1 MTTVA
6 IEDKPSVLDRPLWRV
21 LALDWEKALY
31 AVLIIAAFVTRFYDV
46 GARVMSHDESLHT
59 QYSWYLYKNGNYQ
72 HSPMMH
78 GPLKFHLTAFTYW
91 LFGDDDFTSRIATS
105 LMGVAAVGLC
115 YFFRKWLG
123 RTGALVAALLML
135 ISPYQLYYARYIR
148 DEPYVMVWGLLLA
161 LMVFNYMES
170 RAPKYLYG
178 LAAVSALFY
187 ATMESS
193 FIYIAIMMAFLGLFF
208 VYELIVTEWP
218 RPDLRSVFFI
228 LLAVAGI
235 AAVIGVLLFFSRDRL
250 GISPLDGA
258 QVQAPA
264 EPGRLTPES
273 GPISSTEGLADLAW
287 LGALIAGGLGLWV
300 VAQAFGQE
308 RFRQF
313 AAVDVIAV
321 LGLFVLPQLAALPVR
336 GLGYNPVNYNL
347 PPMTGFE
354 PGVFFGSDAGVTLI
368 VTIVLLLVSLALGW
382 AWNLRLFLICA
393 AIFYGIYIPLFT
405 TFFTNGAGL
414 ATGMIGSL
422 GYWLEQHGVRRGSQ
436 PWYYYAIINLPLYEF
451 LPALGALFAGGLGL
465 YRWFNRVPAQNEPAL
480 TTDQAQ
486 PKTSTPLQ
494 FPALLYIGYWS
505 VMALGAFSVAGE
517 KMPWLTT
524 HICLPLILLS
534 GWAIGQVIDSF
545 NWVRFRE
552 RGAWAVALLLPLTLV
567 AALGAV
573 GQLLGNNVALA
584 GERAEIQTAAAIG
597 GFVAALVV
605 VAIGLAGL
613 YRLGGPLGWGNVARL
628 GTLTVFGLLA
638 LVTARTAF
646 IATFINYDS
655 ANEFLVYAHGA
666 RGVKTVMDQI
676 EDISERTT
684 DGLGLKVAYDS
695 PVAWPM
701 TWYMRNFK
709 NQVFYGDSPSRAQL
723 QDVPVVI
730 ASDKNASRVETLLGD
745 SYYRFDYI
753 RMVWPVQDYFPND
766 KSIVERI
773 FTSLGDPQMRQAL
786 WNIWWARDYTL
797 YQTVTAEANPGRS
810 FDLAQW
816 PMADRMKLYVRKD
829 IAAQIWSYG
838 VGPTQLAV
846 EVEKDPYLDARQTIE
861 ANFVFGVQGQGE
873 AQFTSPR
880 GVAVG
885 PDGSVYV
892 ADTFN
897 HRVQKFDANGL
908 FVLTFGRFGDVAK
921 GTGTEGGT
929 FNEPWGI
936 AVGPDGSVY
945 VSDTWNYRVQKFD
958 AEGRFL
964 RMWGKFGQ
972 DGAFDSFYGPR
983 DIAVDAQ
990 GNVYVTDTGN
1000 KRVVMFDKDG
1010 NGLTSIGSEGF
1021 EPGLFDEPVG
1031 LTVDK
1036 DGSLYVAD
1044 TWNQRIQRFRPQ
1056 GVDSEYLFDTE
1067 IKLKAWYGTSVE
1079 NKPFI
1084 ATDAKGRI
1092 YVTDPEG
1099 FRVLVFNEAGEFV
1112 TTWGDPGAD
1121 NTTFSTIS
1129 GIDVD
1134 AEGNVYVVDSGNHRV
1149 MRFPPLP

>member
-1 MTTVA
+1 MTTA
-6 IEDKPSVLDRPLWRV
+6 TFDDDKTSVLDRPAWSV

-91 LFGDDDFTSRIATS
+91 LLGDDDFTSRLATS

-123 RTGALVAALLML
+123 RTGALVAALLLL

-148 DEPYVMVWGLLLA
+148 DEPYVMVWGMLIA
-161 LMVFNYMES
+161 LMIFNYMES
-170 RAPKYLYG
+170 RAPKFLYG

-193 FIYIAIMMAFLGLFF
+193 FIYVAIAMFFLGLFF
-208 VYELIVTEWP
+208 LYELLVLQWP
-218 RPDLRSVFFI
+218 RPEMRTAFWGLI
-228 LLAVAGI
+228 AVAGVL
-235 AAVIGVLLFFSRDRL
+235 AAVGVGLFFMRDRL
-250 GISPLDGA
+250 GISPLDGG

-264 EPGRLTPES
+264 EPGRLTPEG
-273 GPISSTEGLADLAW
+273 GPISAMEGYADLAW
-287 LGALIAGGLGLWV
+287 LGALIAGAFALWV
-300 VAQAFGQE
+300 VVRAFGQE

-313 AAVDVIAV
+313 AAIDLIAV

-336 GLGYNPVNYNL
+336 GLGFNPVNYNP
-347 PPMTGFE
+347 PPMTGFDV
-354 PGVFFGSDAGVTLI
+354 GAFFTSDAGVTVL
-368 VTIVLLLVSLALGW
+368 VTVVLVIVSLGLGAL
-382 AWNLRLFLICA
+382 WNLRVFLICA

-436 PWYYYAIINLPLYEF
+436 PWYYYAVINLPLYEF

-465 YRWFNRVPAQNEPAL
+465 YRLFNRPPVAPPADE
-480 TTDQAQ
+480 AQ
-486 PKTSTPLQ
+486 TGPK
-494 FPALLYIGYWS
+494 FPGLLYIGWWS
-505 VMALGAFSVAGE
+505 VLAFGAFSVAGE

-534 GWAIGQVIDSF
+534 GWAIGQVIDSI
-545 NWVRFRE
+545 NWSHFRE
-552 RGAWAVALLLPLTLV
+552 QRAWIVALLLPLTLV
-567 AALGAV
+567 AILGGI
-573 GQLLGNNVALA
+573 GQLLGNGAPLT
-584 GERAEIQTAAAIG
+584 GERSEIQTAAAIG

-605 VAIGLAGL
+605 VVIGAAGL
-613 YRLGGPLGWGNVARL
+613 YRWGAPLGWGNVARL
-628 GTLTVFGLLA
+628 ATLTVFGLLA
-638 LVTARTAF
+638 LVTARTAY
-646 IATFINYDS
+646 IATFINYDY

-684 DGLGLKVAYDS
+684 DGLGLRVAYDS

-701 TWYMRNFK
+701 TWYMRNYK
-709 NQVFYGDSPSRAQL
+709 NQVFYGDTPSRAQL

-745 SYYRFDYI
+745 SYYKFDYI
-753 RMVWPVQDYFPND
+753 RMVWPMQDYFPTD
-766 KSIVERI
+766 KSIGERI
-773 FTSLGDPQMRQAL
+773 LTSLGDARMRQAL

-797 YQTVTAEANPGRS
+797 YQELTAETNPGRS

-816 PMADRMKLYVRKD
+816 PMADRMKMYVRKD
-829 IAAQIWSYG
+829 IAAQIWSFG

-846 EVEKDPYLDARQTIE
+846 EVEKDPYLEARQTIA
-861 ANFVFGVQGQGE
+861 ANFIFGVQGQGDG
-873 AQFTSPR
+873 QFNAPR
-880 GVAVG
+880 GIAIG

-897 HRVQKFDANGL
+897 HRIQKYDAEGQY
-908 FVLTFGRFGDVAK
+908 VLTFGRFGDLSK
-921 GTGTEGGT
+921 GTGSEGGT

-936 AVGPDGSVY
+936 GVGPDGSVY
-945 VSDTWNYRVQKFD
+945 VADTWNYRVQKFD
-958 AEGRFL
+958 AEGRFV

-1000 KRVVMFDKDG
+1000 KRVVVFDPNG
-1010 NGLTSIGSEGF
+1010 LGLTSIGSEGF

-1031 LTVDK
+1031 LAVAA

-1056 GVDSEYLFDTE
+1056 GVDGEYLFDTE
-1067 IKLKAWYGTSVE
+1067 IKVKAWQGTSVE

-1084 ATDAKGRI
+1084 TTDTQGRI

-1099 FRVLVFNEAGEFV
+1099 FRVLVFNEAGEFL

-1129 GIDVD
+1129 GLEVD
-1134 AEGNVYVVDSGNHRV
+1134 AAGNVYVVDSGNHRV